1 MIKDIVLNNEA
12 REKIKNG
19 VNKLADIVKLTIGPK
34 GRNVAIERKNQLP
47 LITNDGVTI
56 AKEIFFEDKFEN
68 MGASIIKEAS
78 IKTNDLAGD
87 GTTTSIVLAQSIIN
101 EGLKNITAGANPILI
116 KKGIQNATKVAL
128 SELKK
133 LSKPVKTNTEI
144 MQVASVS
151 TASEEDGKLI
161 ASAVEKVGQ
170 NGIITIEE
178 SNNEETKLKIVEGFS
193 FDKGYVSN
201 YLCNNT
207 EKMLCEF
214 EDCYILLTDK
224 KICSINEILPVLE
237 KCIKNN
243 LKLLIVASDIE
254 NEVLATV
261 VINKMRGTL
270 QCEIVKAPSF
280 GDNKKSVLEDISVF
294 TGATLFSA
302 ELGLDINNC
311 TLEQLGRAKKIIVD
325 KNSTTIINGFGDK
338 QKIEERVAEI
348 KNQIKNSADSFEK
361 SQLSNRLS
369 KLSGGVAI
377 IEVGAPTEIEMKERK
392 LRMEDG
398 LSATKSAIEEGL
410 VAGGGVA
417 LLKISESVEKYCN
430 TLSGDEKLGAKI
442 LLNALYSPIKQI
454 VENSGEN
461 SGIIIYNIIESQSKS
476 YGYDALNLCYCDMF
490 ESGIIDP
497 AKVTRCALQNASS
510 VASTLLTTECLIAE
524 K

>member
-12 REKIKNG
+12 REKIKSG

-78 IKTNDLAGD
+78 IKTNELAGD

-101 EGLKNITAGANPILI
+101 DGLKNITAGANPILI
-116 KKGIQNATKVAL
+116 KKGIQNATKIAL
-128 SELKK
+128 TELKK

-161 ASAVEKVGQ
+161 AEAVEKVGQ

-178 SNNEETKLKIVEGFS
+178 NNNEETKLKIVEGFS
-193 FDKGYVSN
+193 FDKGYVSS

-214 EDCYILLTDK
+214 EDSYILLTDK

-243 LKLLIVASDIE
+243 LKLLIIALDIE

-261 VINKMRGTL
+261 VINKMRGAL

-302 ELGLDINNC
+302 ELGLETNSC
-311 TLEQLGRAKKIIVD
+311 TLKQLGRAKKIIVD
-325 KNSTTIINGFGDK
+325 KNSTTII
-338 QKIEERVAEI
+338 R
-348 KNQIKNSADSFEK
+348 
-361 SQLSNRLS
+361 
-369 KLSGGVAI
+369 
-377 IEVGAPTEIEMKERK
+377 
-392 LRMEDG
+392 
-398 LSATKSAIEEGL
+398 
-410 VAGGGVA
+410 
-417 LLKISESVEKYCN
+417 
-430 TLSGDEKLGAKI
+430 
-442 LLNALYSPIKQI
+442 
-454 VENSGEN
+454 
-461 SGIIIYNIIESQSKS
+461 
-476 YGYDALNLCYCDMF
+476 
-490 ESGIIDP
+490 
-497 AKVTRCALQNASS
+497 
-510 VASTLLTTECLIAE
+510 
-524 K
+524 